1 MKKKLLSGS
10 FWMMMGSILSRILG
24 IIYLIPWLMMMGSL
38 EQRNAAQAIFNSAYT
53 PYALFLVLSQSG
65 FPSSIARQIAEYNS
79 ENKFRNSLRVFK
91 YGMMVMLG
99 MGIIS
104 GVIFWVTAPWI
115 AATSP
120 VVSVKATTITIRCC
134 VPALVILPPMSL
146 IRGFF
151 QGNSDMQPYGIS
163 QLWEQ
168 LMRVIFI
175 IATTFIIMEVFHGSY
190 LKAVNYSTFAA
201 FVGAVFSLLYL
212 VYHGFKKRNE
222 YREMYDASL
231 PADNN
236 HIPTIFKNIIH
247 DAIPFVVIGSAI
259 TIFQFV
265 DQMTFKTISVNLMGM
280 PLKTARD
287 LFTYFSANPNKITA
301 VVISLTT
308 AISETSLPLLAQ
320 KQSRKETGSVL
331 SQNIELNLACL
342 IPASILLAILSWEV
356 NGIFFDFQKLG
367 SQLMSF
373 ALINSIILALFMNF
387 FTAVQSMGFQRYAVK
402 KFGVGILLKIA
413 LQTPAIYFFGAFGP
427 TLATSVA
434 FGLVTLD
441 VYLMLRR
448 NYIQKGQLKYASKIL
463 KINIVLLAITFIINK
478 LIKIFFIPESKIS
491 AFIYCVVIAGAFGI
505 AYLAA
510 LKKTNLLGVIFG
522 TTEDDSAQ
530 TDEDIILEPAA
541 DFELQNDEQAAGEH
555 FAPEDLNAPL
565 KNDNQTEETSVST
578 RKEDYKKKRK
588 FRKPKGKHFA

>member
-10 FWMMMGSILSRILG
+10 FWMMMGSILSRVLG

-91 YGMMVMLG
+91 YGMIVMMG

-104 GVIFWVTAPWI
+104 GVIFWVAAPWI

-175 IATTFIIMEVFHGSY
+175 IATTFVIMEVFHGSY
-190 LKAVNYSTFAA
+190 LQAVNYSTFAA
-201 FVGAVFSLLYL
+201 FVGAVFSMLYL
-212 VYHGFKKRNE
+212 IYHGFRKRTE
-222 YREMYDASL
+222 YAELYRQSL

-236 HIPTIFKNIIH
+236 HIPSIFKDIIH

-265 DQMTFKTISVNLMGM
+265 DQMTFKTIAVNLMGM

-320 KQSRKETGSVL
+320 KQSKRETGSVL

-342 IPASILLAILSWEV
+342 IPSSILLAILSWEV

-373 ALINSIILALFMNF
+373 SLVNSIILALFMNF

-402 KFGVGILLKIA
+402 KFGVGILLKLA

-463 KINIVLLAITFIINK
+463 KINVVLLTIAFVFNW
-478 LIKIFFIPESKIS
+478 LIHLVLVPQSKIT
-491 AFIYCVVIAGAFGI
+491 AFIYCAIFAGIFGI
-505 AYLAA
+505 IYLAI
-510 LKKTNLLGVIFG
+510 LKKTGLLGVIFG
-522 TTEDDSAQ
+522 TSEDSQAEK
-530 TDEDIILEPAA
+530 EDIILEPAT
-541 DFELQNDEQAAGEH
+541 DFEIQMDEQNPSETSQNDDDKQEGL
-555 FAPEDLNAPL
+555 PP
-565 KNDNQTEETSVST
+565 
-578 RKEDYKKKRK
+578 RKSKKKRK
-588 FRKPKGKHFA
+588 LRGKHFA

>member
-10 FWMMMGSILSRILG
+10 FWMMMGSILSRVLG

-91 YGMMVMLG
+91 YGMIVMIG
-99 MGIIS
+99 MGLIS
-104 GVIFWVTAPWI
+104 GIIFWVAAPWI

-120 VVSVKATTITIRCC
+120 VVSVRATTVTIRCC

-151 QGNSDMQPYGIS
+151 QGNQDMQPYGIS

-175 IATTFIIMEVFHGSY
+175 ITTTFVIMEVFHGSF

-212 VYHGFKKRNE
+212 TYHGFKKHNE
-222 YREMYDASL
+222 YKEMYEQSL

-236 HIPTIFKNIIH
+236 HIPSIFKAIIH

-265 DQMTFKTISVNLMGM
+265 DQMTFKTIAVGMMDM

-320 KQSRKETGSVL
+320 KQSRKETGTVL

-342 IPASILLAILSWEV
+342 IPASILLSILAWEV
-356 NGIFFDFQKLG
+356 NGIFFDFQKIG
-367 SQLMSF
+367 AQLMSF

-387 FTAVQSMGFQRYAVK
+387 FTAVQSMGYQRYAIK
-402 KFGVGILLKIA
+402 KFGVGVILKLA

-427 TLATSVA
+427 TLATSIA

-448 NYIQKGQLKYASKIL
+448 NYIQKGQLRYAGKIL
-463 KINIVLLAITFIINK
+463 KINVVLLAITFVINK
-478 LIKIFFIPESKIS
+478 LIKIFFVPESKVT
-491 AFIYCVVIAGAFGI
+491 AFIYCAVLAGGFGL
-505 AYLAA
+505 AYLAI
-510 LKKTNLLGVIFG
+510 LKKAGLLGVIFG
-522 TTEDDSAQ
+522 TAEENTSPVE
-530 TDEDIILEPAA
+530 DEDILLESAT
-541 DFELQNDEQAAGEH
+541 DYEIQNDDQPIDQPFPTDSSHESNSSSAE
-555 FAPEDLNAPL
+555 PIPSR
-565 KNDNQTEETSVST
+565 KQTKPV
-578 RKEDYKKKRK
+578 KKKASGWWN
-588 FRKPKGKHFA
+588 KPKGKHF

>member
-10 FWMMMGSILSRILG
+10 FWMMLGSILSRVLG

-38 EQRNAAQAIFNSAYT
+38 SQRNAAQAIFNSAYT

-65 FPSSIARQIAEYNS
+65 FPSSIARQVAEYNS

-91 YGMMVMLG
+91 YGMVVMLT
-99 MGIIS
+99 MGIVS
-104 GVIFWVTAPWI
+104 GIIFWIAAPWI

-120 VVSVKATTITIRCC
+120 VVSVAATTVTIRCC

-168 LMRVIFI
+168 FTRVVFI
-175 IATTFIIMEVFHGSY
+175 IVSTYLVMEVFHQSF

-201 FVGAVFSLLYL
+201 FVGAIFSLLYL
-212 VYHGFKKRNE
+212 LYHGFKKQNE
-222 YREMYDASL
+222 FKEMYLSSL

-236 HIPTIFKNIIH
+236 HIPMIFKDIIH

-259 TIFQFV
+259 TIFQFI
-265 DQMTFKTISVNLMGM
+265 DQMTFKTISVNLMDM
-280 PLKTARD
+280 PLDTAQN

-320 KQSRKETGSVL
+320 KQSRKETGNVL
-331 SQNIELNLACL
+331 SQNIELNLATM
-342 IPASILLAILSWEV
+342 IPSSLLLAILAWEV

-367 SQLMSF
+367 AELMAF
-373 ALINSIILALFMNF
+373 ALVNSIILALFMNF
-387 FTAVQSMGFQRYAVK
+387 FTAVQSMGYQRYAVK
-402 KFGVGILLKIA
+402 KFGVGVILKLT

-441 VYLMLRR
+441 VYLMLRC

-463 KINIVLLAITFIINK
+463 KINIVLLAITFVINK
-478 LIKIFFIPESKIS
+478 IIKLFFVPQSKIS
-491 AFIYCVVIAGAFGI
+491 SFIYCVITAGAFGI
-505 AYLAA
+505 IYLVI
-510 LKKTNLLGVIFG
+510 LKKTSLLNVIFG
-522 TTEDDSAQ
+522 TTESSSSSQVEVA
-530 TDEDIILEPAA
+530 DEDIIIESPT
-541 DFELQNDEQAAGEH
+541 DYEIQTDEKDKNNEST
-555 FAPEDLNAPL
+555 PDLPP
-565 KNDNQTEETSVST
+565 
-578 RKEDYKKKRK
+578 RKASSLFRKKKK
-588 FRKPKGKHFA
+588 KDHKPQGKHFA

>member
-175 IATTFIIMEVFHGSY
+175 IATTFVIMEVFHGSY

-448 NYIQKGQLKYASKIL
+448 NYIQKSQLKYASKIL

>member
-175 IATTFIIMEVFHGSY
+175 IATTFVIMEVFHGSY

-588 FRKPKGKHFA
+588 SRKPKGKHFA

>member
-10 FWMMMGSILSRILG
+10 FWMMLGSILSRVLG

-38 EQRNAAQAIFNSAYT
+38 SQRNAAQAIFNSAYT

-65 FPSSIARQIAEYNS
+65 FPSSIARQVAEYNS

-91 YGMMVMLG
+91 YGMVVMLT
-99 MGIIS
+99 MGIVS
-104 GVIFWVTAPWI
+104 GIIFWIAAPWI

-120 VVSVKATTITIRCC
+120 VVSVAATTVTIRCC

-168 LMRVIFI
+168 FTRVVFI
-175 IATTFIIMEVFHGSY
+175 IVSTYLVMEVFHQSF

-201 FVGAVFSLLYL
+201 FVGAIFSLLYL
-212 VYHGFKKRNE
+212 LYHGFEKRNE
-222 YREMYDASL
+222 FKEMYLSSL

-259 TIFQFV
+259 TIFQFI
-265 DQMTFKTISVNLMGM
+265 DQMTFKTISINLMDM
-280 PLKTARD
+280 PLDTAQN

-320 KQSRKETGSVL
+320 KQSRKETGNVL
-331 SQNIELNLACL
+331 SQNIELNLATL
-342 IPASILLAILSWEV
+342 IPSSLLLAILAWEI

-367 SQLMSF
+367 AELMAF
-373 ALINSIILALFMNF
+373 ALVNSIILALFMNF
-387 FTAVQSMGFQRYAVK
+387 FTAVQSMGYQRYAVK
-402 KFGVGILLKIA
+402 KFGVGVILKLT
-413 LQTPAIYFFGAFGP
+413 LQTPTIYFFGAFGP
-427 TLATSVA
+427 ILATSVA

-463 KINIVLLAITFIINK
+463 KINIVLLAITFMINK
-478 LIKIFFIPESKIS
+478 VIKLFFVPQSKIS
-491 AFIYCVVIAGAFGI
+491 SFIYCVIIAGAFGI
-505 AYLAA
+505 IYLVI
-510 LKKTNLLGVIFG
+510 LKKTGLLNVIFG
-522 TTEDDSAQ
+522 TTESSSSSQVEVA
-530 TDEDIILEPAA
+530 DEDIIVEPTT
-541 DFELQNDEQAAGEH
+541 DYEIQTDENDKNNEEN
-555 FAPEDLNAPL
+555 PDLPP
-565 KNDNQTEETSVST
+565 
-578 RKEDYKKKRK
+578 RKASSLFRKKKK
-588 FRKPKGKHFA
+588 KDHKPQGKHFA

>member
-10 FWMMMGSILSRILG
+10 FWMMMGSILSRVLG

-53 PYALFLVLSQSG
+53 PYALFLILSQSG

-120 VVSVKATTITIRCC
+120 VVSVKATIITIRCC

-151 QGNSDMQPYGIS
+151 QGNQDMQPYGIS

-175 IATTFIIMEVFHGSY
+175 IATTFVIMEVMHGSY
-190 LKAVNYSTFAA
+190 LEAVNYSTFAA
-201 FVGAVFSLLYL
+201 FVGAIFSFVYL
-212 VYHGFKKRNE
+212 IWHGLKKRDE
-222 YREMYDASL
+222 YVQLYEESL

-236 HIPTIFKNIIH
+236 HIPTIFKGIIH

-259 TIFQFV
+259 TIFQFA
-265 DQMTFKTISVNLMGM
+265 DQLTFKPIAVNLMGM

-320 KQSRKETGSVL
+320 KQSHKETGNIL

-342 IPASILLAILSWEV
+342 IPSSLLLSILSWEI

-367 SQLMSF
+367 SELMSF
-373 ALINSIILALFMNF
+373 ALVNSIVLALFMNF

-402 KFGVGILLKIA
+402 KFGVGIILKLV

-448 NYIQKGQLKYASKIL
+448 NYIQPGQLKYASKIL
-463 KINIVLLAITFIINK
+463 KINIFLLTITFVINR
-478 LIKIFFIPESKIS
+478 LIKLFFVPESKIT
-491 AFIYCVVIAGAFGI
+491 AFIYCAVIASAFGV
-505 AYLAA
+505 AYLLI
-510 LKKTNLLGVIFG
+510 LKKTGVLGVIFG
-522 TTEDDSAQ
+522 TVDETPQEKEDILLESATDYEIQ
-530 TDEDIILEPAA
+530 TDENLGGA
-541 DFELQNDEQAAGEH
+541 H
-555 FAPEDLNAPL
+555 FAPEDLEKM
-565 KNDNQTEETSVST
+565 KNEAQSTSVANRMENHGS
-578 RKEDYKKKRK
+578 KKKPYK
-588 FRKPKGKHFA
+588 LKGKHFE

>member
-1 MKKKLLSGS
+1 
-10 FWMMMGSILSRILG
+10 
-24 IIYLIPWLMMMGSL
+24 MMMGSL

-175 IATTFIIMEVFHGSY
+175 IATTFVIMEVFHGSY

-588 FRKPKGKHFA
+588 SRKPKGKHFA

>member
-10 FWMMMGSILSRILG
+10 FWMMLGSILSRVLG

-38 EQRNAAQAIFNSAYT
+38 SQRNAAQAIFNSAYT

-65 FPSSIARQIAEYNS
+65 FPSSIARQVAEYNS

-91 YGMMVMLG
+91 YGMVVMLT
-99 MGIIS
+99 MGIVS
-104 GVIFWVTAPWI
+104 GIIFWIAAPWI

-120 VVSVKATTITIRCC
+120 VVSVAATTVTIRCC

-168 LMRVIFI
+168 FTRVVFI
-175 IATTFIIMEVFHGSY
+175 IVSTYLVMEVFHQSF

-201 FVGAVFSLLYL
+201 FVGAIFSLLYL
-212 VYHGFKKRNE
+212 LYHGFKKQNE
-222 YREMYDASL
+222 FKEMYLSSL

-236 HIPTIFKNIIH
+236 HIPMIFKDIIH

-259 TIFQFV
+259 TIFQFI
-265 DQMTFKTISVNLMGM
+265 DQMTFKTISVNLMDM
-280 PLKTARD
+280 PLDMAQN

-320 KQSRKETGSVL
+320 KQSRKETGNVL
-331 SQNIELNLACL
+331 SQNIELNLATM
-342 IPASILLAILSWEV
+342 IPSSLLLAILAWEV

-367 SQLMSF
+367 AELMAF
-373 ALINSIILALFMNF
+373 ALVNSIILALFMNF
-387 FTAVQSMGFQRYAVK
+387 FTAVQSMGYQRYAVK
-402 KFGVGILLKIA
+402 KFGIGVILKLT

-441 VYLMLRR
+441 VYLMLRC

-463 KINIVLLAITFIINK
+463 KINIVLLAITFVINK
-478 LIKIFFIPESKIS
+478 IIKLFFVPQSKIS
-491 AFIYCVVIAGAFGI
+491 SFIYCVITAGAFGI
-505 AYLAA
+505 IYLVI
-510 LKKTNLLGVIFG
+510 LKKTSLLNVIFG
-522 TTEDDSAQ
+522 TTESSSSSQVEVA
-530 TDEDIILEPAA
+530 DEDIIIESPT
-541 DFELQNDEQAAGEH
+541 DYEIQTDEKDKNNEST
-555 FAPEDLNAPL
+555 PDLPP
-565 KNDNQTEETSVST
+565 
-578 RKEDYKKKRK
+578 RKASSLFRKKKK
-588 FRKPKGKHFA
+588 KDHKPQGKHFA

>member
-10 FWMMMGSILSRILG
+10 FWMMLGSILSRVLG

-38 EQRNAAQAIFNSAYT
+38 SQRNAAQAIFNSAYT

-65 FPSSIARQIAEYNS
+65 FPSSIARQVAEYNS

-91 YGMMVMLG
+91 YGMVVMLT
-99 MGIIS
+99 MGIVS
-104 GVIFWVTAPWI
+104 GIIFWIAAPWI

-120 VVSVKATTITIRCC
+120 VVSVAATTVTIRCC

-168 LMRVIFI
+168 FTRVVFI
-175 IATTFIIMEVFHGSY
+175 IVSTYLVMEVFHQSF

-201 FVGAVFSLLYL
+201 FVGAIFSLLYL
-212 VYHGFKKRNE
+212 LYHGFKKRNE
-222 YREMYDASL
+222 FKEMYLSSL

-236 HIPTIFKNIIH
+236 HIPTIFKDIIH

-259 TIFQFV
+259 TIFQFI
-265 DQMTFKTISVNLMGM
+265 DQMTFKTISINLMDM
-280 PLKTARD
+280 PLDTAQN

-320 KQSRKETGSVL
+320 KQSRKETGNVL
-331 SQNIELNLACL
+331 SQNIELNLATM
-342 IPASILLAILSWEV
+342 IPSSLLLAILAWEV

-367 SQLMSF
+367 AELMAF
-373 ALINSIILALFMNF
+373 ALVNSIILALFMNF
-387 FTAVQSMGFQRYAVK
+387 FTAVQSMGYQRYAVK
-402 KFGVGILLKIA
+402 KFGVGVILKLT

-441 VYLMLRR
+441 VYLMLRC

-463 KINIVLLAITFIINK
+463 KINIVLLAITFVINK
-478 LIKIFFIPESKIS
+478 IIKLFFVPQSKIS
-491 AFIYCVVIAGAFGI
+491 SFIYCVITAGAFGI
-505 AYLAA
+505 IYLVI
-510 LKKTNLLGVIFG
+510 LKKTSLLNVIFG
-522 TTEDDSAQ
+522 TTESSSSSQMEVA
-530 TDEDIILEPAA
+530 DEDIIIESPT
-541 DFELQNDEQAAGEH
+541 DYEIQTDEKDKNNEAT
-555 FAPEDLNAPL
+555 PDLPP
-565 KNDNQTEETSVST
+565 
-578 RKEDYKKKRK
+578 RKDSSLFRKKKK
-588 FRKPKGKHFA
+588 KDHKPQGKHFA

>member
-1 MKKKLLSGS
+1 
-10 FWMMMGSILSRILG
+10 
-24 IIYLIPWLMMMGSL
+24 MMMGSL

-175 IATTFIIMEVFHGSY
+175 IATTFVIMEVFHGSY

-491 AFIYCVVIAGAFGI
+491 AFIYCVVIAGAFGV

-522 TTEDDSAQ
+522 TTEDDNAQ

-588 FRKPKGKHFA
+588 SRKPKGKHFA

>member
-1 MKKKLLSGS
+1 
-10 FWMMMGSILSRILG
+10 MMMGSILSRILG

-175 IATTFIIMEVFHGSY
+175 IATTFVIMEVFHGSY

-565 KNDNQTEETSVST
+565 KNDNRTEETSVST

-588 FRKPKGKHFA
+588 SRKPKGKHFA

>member
-10 FWMMMGSILSRILG
+10 FWMMMGSILSRVLG
-24 IIYLIPWLMMMGSL
+24 IIYLIPWLMMMGSI

-91 YGMMVMLG
+91 YGMIVMIG
-99 MGIIS
+99 MGLIS
-104 GVIFWVTAPWI
+104 GIIFWITAPWI

-120 VVSVKATTITIRCC
+120 VVSVAATTVTIRCC

-151 QGNSDMQPYGIS
+151 QGNQDMQPYGIS

-175 IATTFIIMEVFHGSY
+175 IATTFVLMEVFHASY

-212 VYHGFKKRNE
+212 IYHGLKQRHE
-222 YREMYDASL
+222 YKTMYNQSL

-236 HIPTIFKNIIH
+236 HIPSIFKAIIH

-259 TIFQFV
+259 TIFQFI
-265 DQMTFKTISVNLMGM
+265 DQMTFKTISVGLMGM
-280 PLKTARD
+280 PLKNARD

-320 KQSRKETGSVL
+320 KQSRKETGNVL
-331 SQNIELNLACL
+331 AQNIELNLACL
-342 IPASILLAILSWEV
+342 IPTSILLAILAWEV
-356 NGIFFDFQKLG
+356 NGIFFDFQKIG
-367 SQLMSF
+367 AQLMSF
-373 ALINSIILALFMNF
+373 ALINSIVLALFMNF
-387 FTAVQSMGFQRYAVK
+387 FTAVQSMGYQRYAIK
-402 KFGVGILLKIA
+402 KFGVGVILKLA

-427 TLATSVA
+427 TLATSIA

-448 NYIQKGQLKYASKIL
+448 NYIQEGQLRYAGKIL
-463 KINIVLLAITFIINK
+463 QVNIFLLIITFAINK
-478 LIKIFFIPESKIS
+478 LIKIFFIPRSKIS
-491 AFIYCVVIAGAFGI
+491 AFIYCIIIAGAFGI
-505 AYLAA
+505 AYLVIF
-510 LKKTNLLGVIFG
+510 KKTGLLTVIFG
-522 TTEDDSAQ
+522 TAEDSSSPTE
-530 TDEDIILEPAA
+530 DEDILLESATDYEIQESESQINEISQSKEHGHYQA
-541 DFELQNDEQAAGEH
+541 ND
-555 FAPEDLNAPL
+555 PL
-565 KNDNQTEETSVST
+565 PPRQKTSH
-578 RKEDYKKKRK
+578 KKGLKLWNR
-588 FRKPKGKHFA
+588 PKGKHF

>member
-1 MKKKLLSGS
+1 
-10 FWMMMGSILSRILG
+10 
-24 IIYLIPWLMMMGSL
+24 MMMGSL

-175 IATTFIIMEVFHGSY
+175 IATTFVIMEVFHGSY

-565 KNDNQTEETSVST
+565 KNDNRTEETSVST

-588 FRKPKGKHFA
+588 SRKPKGKHFA

>member
-175 IATTFIIMEVFHGSY
+175 IATTFVIMEVFHGSY

-510 LKKTNLLGVIFG
+510 LKKTNLLGVIFD